1 MLKSTLIAILLLSL
15 SGNVYSNESDNQS
28 ESISE
33 IRSKLQYH
41 QQLLEDYENKS
52 YVYGR
57 AGLDI
62 QSHTTA
68 NIRYYEELLNEQ
80 LSKIEE

>member
-1 MLKSTLIAILLLSL
+1 
-15 SGNVYSNESDNQS
+15 VYSNDYTNLN

-33 IRSKLQYH
+33 TRSKLAEH
-41 QQLLEDYENKS
+41 KQLLEDYENRS

-57 AGLDI
+57 TGLDI
-62 QSHTTA
+62 QSHTKA

-80 LSKIEE
+80 LSKLLE